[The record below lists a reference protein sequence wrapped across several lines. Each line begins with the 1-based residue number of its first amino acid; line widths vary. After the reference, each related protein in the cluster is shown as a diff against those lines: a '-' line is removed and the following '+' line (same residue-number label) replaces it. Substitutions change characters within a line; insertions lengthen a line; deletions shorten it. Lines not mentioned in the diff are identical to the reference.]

1 MLKIWIFLPRTEVQA
16 YVLVRSK
23 SKFLA
28 AKHLSHNL
36 QRTAKNELK
45 AVFLGRKGLLFF
57 IRYLSSFLTCSSYVT
72 ALAQLTPSDST
83 FFWVLYISVST
94 R

>member
-1 MLKIWIFLPRTEVQA
+1 MVKIWISLPRTEVQA

-45 AVFLGRKGLLFF
+45 AVFLGRKGLLF
-57 IRYLSSFLTCSSYVT
+57 LSGISLHFWPVRPTL
-72 ALAQLTPSDST
+72 QL
-83 FFWVLYISVST
+83 
-94 R
+94 